1 MQTCTNLQTLVETPK
16 NLERIAV
23 TWRNLQRHAENS
35 RFTQKLVHIHKNFV
49 ETCCARSPDNLYNDI
64 DVDPN
69 DDLKKYLPPAVSLAF
84 CSHKQGHNVAL
95 LVHGNIP
102 EKK

>member
-1 MQTCTNLQTLVETPK
+1 MQTLVETPK

-69 DDLKKYLPPAVSLAF
+69 DDLKKYDLFSGNPVVTKMQDMFESLSF
-84 CSHKQGHNVAL
+84 KFGL
-95 LVHGNIP
+95 IL
-102 EKK
+102 